1 MMAHLKDYKYSNL
14 CLCSVFIYI
23 YILQDIDIHQ
33 IISLNMPEIIQ
44 IKKRKKLGHFH
55 RFNKSISLLKCFT
68 HVFHIMQ

>member
-44 IKKRKKLGHFH
+44 IKKKR
-55 RFNKSISLLKCFT
+55 NWDIFT
-68 HVFHIMQ
+68 GLIKVFLF

>member
-44 IKKRKKLGHFH
+44 IKEKR
-55 RFNKSISLLKCFT
+55 NWDIFT
-68 HVFHIMQ
+68 GLIKVFLF